1 MLEYADVG
9 STTCGYIME
18 HRPDSLDLLE
28 RVDPEGGSKGGADH
42 NPTGGTA
49 ATGLSPHS
57 KMVFVAD
64 LPGL

>member
-1 MLEYADVG
+1 
-9 STTCGYIME
+9 ME

-28 RVDPEGGSKGGADH
+28 RVDPKGGIKGGADH
-42 NPTGGTA
+42 TPTGGTV